1 MKINM
6 TVELDW
12 LEEDGSI
19 DERMQDELIRGVK
32 AAISKQCLARVEDKA
47 SKAIDTAIQD
57 AIEASTNEIKGK
69 VSEFVDSWMNTEV
82 VLTDK
87 YGDPTEKGSVRDLV
101 KRQFDNLM
109 NSMVS
114 SDGKIVQRDGYGAK
128 MSVIKFLT
136 GEAVKEVVDTELS
149 QYKKN
154 IDQKIKDEINKGIK
168 ENVSDLFAQMV
179 VNVASQQHAER
190 AAIPH
195 QNG

>member
-1 MKINM
+1 
-6 TVELDW
+6 
-12 LEEDGSI
+12 
-19 DERMQDELIRGVK
+19 
-32 AAISKQCLARVEDKA
+32 
-47 SKAIDTAIQD
+47 
-57 AIEASTNEIKGK
+57 
-69 VSEFVDSWMNTEV
+69 MNTEV

-109 NSMVS
+109 NSMVNR
-114 SDGKIVQRDGYGAK
+114 DGKIVQRDGYGAK

-136 GEAVKEVVDTELS
+136 GEAVKDVVDSELS